1 MVRKSTLMQITSIRE
16 EENMKTMKK
25 AISALLLVCMVSA
38 LCSAGAYATDE
49 TTEASFSFTV
59 DKTNPSSTEQ
69 VTATPV
75 FSGITDP
82 SAFTVTWSWNDGA
95 KTYSASGTSKP
106 TRNATE
112 FGTGTTISATATDGT
127 TTLTAPDVK
136 VTVVD
141 PSTDVLTASV
151 SQDGNKLTAHAY
163 INGSEVTPNEVSWTC
178 SGDISIASASGSEA
192 TIQSSD
198 NYKDVTSD
206 ITASV
211 TYQDKTVNVTFKATL
226 PATSFYVTKINIT
239 SPTSVSV
246 NGQITLTATV
256 EPENATNKN
265 LTWSSDDTDIVT
277 ISNNILTGKKPGSAT
292 ITATAKDD
300 SRVSATYTITVS
312 PVAVESVTLNK
323 TAASIPAGSSE
334 TLIAT
339 VTPDNAADK
348 TVTWTSSDVSVA
360 TVDSNGKVTAIK
372 EGTATITAATAN
384 GKSATCTVTVTKPAS
399 VRVDISSSI
408 ANNTITARG
417 GKIAVYANVYKDNQ
431 LVKNVKVNWSVTKAT
446 ASNGLTGLTDYGYY
460 NNAWTAVVTGN
471 FNGDYEMTATCVIDN
486 VTYSATLPIKVAYA
500 PSIVAGNYSVWNGKD
515 PLSFLINDHIS
526 NWNGR
531 VWIDGT
537 EVSSNFYT
545 CIGSSDG
552 EIWLTLSPS
561 LLSMVNQYN
570 SNNSTHTLVVGD
582 SKASAPTGYFR
593 TWGTASSFNG
603 VKTGDDANL
612 GLWAA
617 LLIVSAIGVGSAVVI
632 CKRRKDSKG

>member
-1 MVRKSTLMQITSIRE
+1 
-16 EENMKTMKK
+16 MKTMKK
-25 AISALLLVCMVSA
+25 AISVLLLVCMVSA
-38 LCSAGAYATDE
+38 LCSAGAYATDDTTGAGSTPKSMTMNAPDTMTVGDEHTVTVSGYDSTKFIKWGTLTSSNAEVISVGSDNATITALKPGTSTITSTCWVASSADDNTTTYE
-49 TTEASFSFTV
+49 TATEKYIAT
-59 DKTNPSSTEQ
+59 KEIT
-69 VTATPV
+69 VTAATV
-75 FSGITDP
+75 P
-82 SAFTVTWSWNDGA
+82 SA
-95 KTYSASGTSKP
+95 
-106 TRNATE
+106 
-112 FGTGTTISATATDGT
+112 
-127 TTLTAPDVK
+127 
-136 VTVVD
+136 
-141 PSTDVLTASV
+141 DVLTASV
-151 SQDGNKLTAHAY
+151 SQNGNKLTAHAY
-163 INGSEVTPNEVSWTC
+163 INGGEVKPDEVSWTC
-178 SGDISIASASGSEA
+178 SGDISITSASDSEA
-192 TIQSSD
+192 TIQSSN

-206 ITASV
+206 IKADVKYQGKSV
-211 TYQDKTVNVTFKATL
+211 TVIYNATL
-226 PATSFYVTKINIT
+226 PATRFYVTKITISGPN
-239 SPTSVSV
+239 SVSV

-256 EPENATNKN
+256 EPENATNKD

-277 ISNNILTGKKPGSAT
+277 VSGNIVTGRKPGSAT
-292 ITATAKDD
+292 ITARAKDD
-300 SRVSATYTITVS
+300 SGVSATYTITVS

-339 VTPDNAADK
+339 VTPDSAADK

-360 TVDSNGKVTAIK
+360 TVDSNGKVTAVK
-372 EGTATITAATAN
+372 EGTAKVTATA
-384 GKSATCTVTVTKPAS
+384 GDKSATCDVTVTKPAS

-431 LVKNVKVNWSVTKAT
+431 LVTNVKVNWSVTKAT